1 MGKAILFIDGDN
13 VNNTD
18 YVDSVISEA
27 YKFGE
32 LSEKHI
38 YANFKSVSDAWSQ
51 AIYKYAITAHHCPVI
66 TKRKNSTDIALAID
80 VVQHT
85 YENEDVDTY
94 IIATNDKD
102 FMQLALYL
110 RRIGKKSVCL
120 YVDADCK
127 ACLAFDEAHILSPS
141 KAAATTKKTAGATKE
156 EAVKAAAQAT
166 KAKQSKKAPKPEE
179 TEETQANCYEI
190 VSSLSDTIKAKTGAG
205 KLYFVSDLREE
216 RREEIKYY
224 MKITKQTFIINAVR
238 KMLKTYPELLTGV
251 KLKSLTENGKQ
262 NYYLERE

>member
-1 MGKAILFIDGDN
+1 MAFPIFHL
-13 VNNTD
+13 
-18 YVDSVISEA
+18 
-27 YKFGE
+27 
-32 LSEKHI
+32 
-38 YANFKSVSDAWSQ
+38 
-51 AIYKYAITAHHCPVI
+51 
-66 TKRKNSTDIALAID
+66 
-80 VVQHT
+80 
-85 YENEDVDTY
+85 
-94 IIATNDKD
+94 
-102 FMQLALYL
+102 
-110 RRIGKKSVCL
+110 
-120 YVDADCK
+120 
-127 ACLAFDEAHILSPS
+127 FDERKSFVERIAFFLAHGITFGRVSNGYYERIFRVFFCSEEGGDRLFVSES
-141 KAAATTKKTAGATKE
+141 DYAGLQSHIFRGEHDICAQNTNIYRHEFGFEKTLTGAPKD

-179 TEETQANCYEI
+179 TEETQANCFEI

-216 RREEIKYY
+216 RREEIKSY